1 MTIVPKL
8 GFRIFALC
16 HSTNKATEEIKPFMG
31 HLNSVVLDK
40 LIDLK
45 SSNICQQREDFES
58 DILPLLYPLTY
69 SIKWLPKVLL
79 DSVRV
84 YLLQRFSVL
93 KGQLLDF
100 KPLSV
105 RQIFR
110 VFART
115 ETYLRVTYS

>member
-1 MTIVPKL
+1 
-8 GFRIFALC
+8 
-16 HSTNKATEEIKPFMG
+16 MG
-31 HLNSVVLDK
+31 HLNSVILDK
-40 LIDLK
+40 LIDLT
-45 SSNICQQREDFES
+45 SSNMCQQREDFES
-58 DILPLLYPLTY
+58 DILPLLYPYTY

-84 YLLQRFSVL
+84 YLLQRFNVL
-93 KGQLLDF
+93 KAQLLDF

-115 ETYLRVTYS
+115 EAYLSVTYS